1 MLLFSS
7 VLKCSANNFDYFN
20 IGHSDCVSNQTKRAD
35 CHIVRV
41 YVRPCRNCVFG
52 ASYAICN
59 VLLANAVFQTSNL
72 KTGLKVE
79 YPIPSS
85 RAKLMCRSTLIPFLN
100 GRTPPFLK
108 SLFKSTQH
116 QCHAFSRVTT
126 PSQSISPPCCSMLLH
141 SSTMPR
147 NSNARLIYAIPLLLS
162 ALLFLC
168 CLLFDANPSHAKPCR
183 CEAAHILAI
192 PCHSFAKHFSA
203 FPLLLTALPILC
215 VSIHFCSR
223 ASRRSTSQFL
233 CVAARS

>member
-41 YVRPCRNCVFG
+41 YVRPGRNCVFG

-85 RAKLMCRSTLIPFLN
+85 RTKLMCRSTLIPFLN

-108 SLFKSTQH
+108 SLFKSTQR

-141 SSTMPR
+141 SSTMPC
-147 NSNARLIYAIPLLLS
+147 NSNARLIYAIPL
-162 ALLFLC
+162 
-168 CLLFDANPSHAKPCR
+168 R
-183 CEAAHILAI
+183 
-192 PCHSFAKHFSA
+192 
-203 FPLLLTALPILC
+203 
-215 VSIHFCSR
+215 V
-223 ASRRSTSQFL
+223 
-233 CVAARS
+233 